1 MDFDFRKDRGARIKR
16 WIPALEEYIRRHYVE
31 ERNANAAPPASG
43 SGAAGMAA
51 AAGAPSAPAGPYA
64 AMAGANRADANLAA
78 DKAAG
83 VASAMQFFG
92 QAPAEKSEEEK
103 KPRRFM
109 KALGIAES
117 KKAFSRE
124 SAPAPR
130 KKIECEPLDAE
141 QSAPGKKSWDEE
153 SAGFWSDER
162 EELAFEDDL
171 APYFEADVAS
181 DIEARES
188 ALENRMKHLSDTYQ
202 QYLFYLI
209 ESKGMTNAEVYKRAL
224 VDKKVF
230 AKIKGNPD
238 YHPAKMT
245 ALQLCVGAKLNLD
258 ETRDLLARAG
268 YALSPCNK
276 TDVIFSFFIENE
288 IYDMIDIDIQL
299 EMHGQ
304 ACIVV

>member
-31 ERNANAAPPASG
+31 ERNANAAPPA
-43 SGAAGMAA
+43 
-51 AAGAPSAPAGPYA
+51 
-64 AMAGANRADANLAA
+64 
-78 DKAAG
+78 G

-92 QAPAEKSEEEK
+92 QAPAEKGEEEK

-109 KALGIAES
+109 KALSIAES
-117 KKAFSRE
+117 KKAFAKE
-124 SAPAPR
+124 SAP
-130 KKIECEPLDAE
+130 
-141 QSAPGKKSWDEE
+141 
-153 SAGFWSDER
+153 
-162 EELAFEDDL
+162 